1 MIKWIYCR
9 YYDILCRFLLKI
21 DVSGVWHPRR
31 SETRVNYRG
40 SSHYE
45 YKAIKKAIV
54 KKYDCFFA
62 YFCI

>member
-1 MIKWIYCR
+1 MIYFAV
-9 YYDILCRFLLKI
+9 FLLKI